1 MVRENIS
8 FRFISLPNSI
18 APTGAGKTD
27 VAMLTILRVVSQF
40 ADENKLSNGPGKGK
54 GSSSFGVRLDDFKI
68 IYVAPMKALAAE
80 ITAKLA
86 KRLSWLDIKVRELTG
101 DMQLTKA
108 EINATQII
116 VTTPEKWDVVTRKP
130 TGEGDLASKVKLLI
144 IDEVHLLNEDRG
156 AVIETIVARTLRQV
170 EATQSL
176 IRIVGLSATL
186 PNYVDVAD
194 FLRVSRYKGL
204 FYFDGSFRPIPLE
217 QHFIGVKGKPG
228 SAQSKK
234 SLDQAAYEKA
244 IELVEQGH
252 SVMVFVHARKET
264 VKTAETLME
273 FAKKDNQLDSF
284 DCSEHPRYHVYKRD
298 MAQSRNREMKQ
309 LFEKGFGI
317 HHAGMLR
324 SDRSMMEKMFEDGA
338 IKILCCT
345 STLAWGVN
353 LPAHAVIIKGTQVYD
368 SNKGAF
374 SDLSILDV
382 LQIFG
387 RSGRPGYSTS
397 GVAWLCTSYEKLDD
411 YIQAVLSS
419 HPIESKFHTG
429 IVDALNAEISLGS
442 VSNVSE
448 AIQWLSFTYM
458 FVRMRKNPLMY
469 GMDHDEPLND
479 PLLGNKRNMLIMSAA
494 RQLAQAKM
502 VTFDENE
509 MVFESDDLGKI
520 ASKFYIC
527 HESISIYNKELTQ
540 TMSEAD
546 ILGVLCQSVEF
557 DQIQMRDSEVPEL
570 KHLMEDICPCQVKG
584 GTDTSQGKCNILL
597 QAYISRAYIDDFALV
612 SDCNYVAQNGARLIR
627 ALLEISLSH
636 KWAVTASSLISMSK
650 ALEQRLWPYEHPM
663 KQQFGLRNELIYNIT
678 RWADESTIEELVELS
693 PAELGTLIH
702 LNESHGAA
710 LHRVLK
716 SFPTLSLRVHLKPLS
731 HEVLKLQIQA
741 IPNFI
746 WNEKISGNLETFF
759 LIAESEDELD
769 ILQWSTVQIRPTTE
783 EVNVDFILRI
793 DGSKHI
799 DFITIRTA
807 SDRWLGSEDLVSVSL
822 ENLVMPAP
830 PNPSTKLID
839 LPFLSTSS
847 LSNLKL
853 ESAMNN
859 IGIRNFNSIQTQCF
873 ESFYAYTEN
882 ILLCAPVYS
891 GKSTLSQLAIW

>member
-1 MVRENIS
+1 
-8 FRFISLPNSI
+8 
-18 APTGAGKTD
+18 
-27 VAMLTILRVVSQF
+27 MLTILRVVSQF
-40 ADENKLSNGPGKGK
+40 ADENKLTQGPSKGK
-54 GSSSFGVRLDDFKI
+54 GSASFGVRLDDFKI

-80 ITAKLA
+80 ITAKLG

-108 EINATQII
+108 EVNATQII

-228 SAQSKK
+228 SSQSKK
-234 SLDQAAYEKA
+234 NHDQAAYEKA
-244 IELVEQGH
+244 VELAEQGH

-273 FAKKDNQLDSF
+273 YAKKDNQLDSF
-284 DCSEHPRYHVYKRD
+284 DCSEHPRYHIHKRD
-298 MAQSRNREMKQ
+298 IAQSRNREMKQ

-324 SDRSMMEKMFEDGA
+324 SDRNMMERMFEDGA

-368 SNKGAF
+368 SSKGAF

-411 YIQAVLSS
+411 YIQAILSS
-419 HPIESKFHTG
+419 HAIESKFHTG

-448 AIQWLSFTYM
+448 AVQWLSFTYM
-458 FVRMRKNPLMY
+458 FVRMRRNPLMY

-494 RQLAQAKM
+494 RQLALAKM
-502 VTFDENE
+502 IKFDEND
-509 MVFESDDLGKI
+509 MLFESDDMGRI
-520 ASKFYIC
+520 ASRFYIC
-527 HESISIYNKELTQ
+527 HESINIYNKELNP

-546 ILGVLCQSVEF
+546 IIGVLCQSVEF

-612 SDCNYVAQNGARLIR
+612 SDSNYVAQNGARLIR
-627 ALLEISLSH
+627 ALLEIGLSH
-636 KWAVTASSLISMSK
+636 KWALTTSALIAMSK

-663 KQQFGLRNELIYNIT
+663 KQQFGLRNEVIYNTI
-678 RWADESTIEELVELS
+678 RWADETTIQELAELS
-693 PAELGTLIH
+693 PTELGSLIH

-710 LHRVLK
+710 LHRVVK
-716 SFPTLSLRVHLKPLS
+716 SFPTLSLSVYLKPLS
-731 HEVLKLQIQA
+731 HEVLKLQIYA
-741 IPNFI
+741 RPNFS
-746 WNEKISGNLETFF
+746 WNERISGTMENFF

-769 ILQWSTVQIRPTTE
+769 ILQWTNVQIRPSTE
-783 EVNVDFILRI
+783 ETSIDFILRI
-793 DGSKHI
+793 DNEKKPGFVTLRS
-799 DFITIRTA
+799 A
-807 SDRWLGSEDLVSVSL
+807 SERWLGSEDLVTVSFEDL
-822 ENLVMPAP
+822 IMPAP
-830 PNPSTKLID
+830 PSPPTEVID
-839 LPFLSTSS
+839 LPFLSVSA

-853 ESAMNN
+853 EQAMNSL
-859 IGIRNFNSIQTQCF
+859 GIRNFNPIQTQCF
-873 ESFYAYTEN
+873 EPFYVYSDN
-882 ILLCAPVYS
+882 VLLCAPIYT
-891 GKSTLSQLAIW
+891 GKSTLSQLSIWYVSNWA